1 MRENNKSVIFA
12 DSLKVFG
19 LFIFFSLFLLLFG
32 ESILSFSSSGDA
44 RFSQYVDLVK
54 NIRINLFSKGL
65 MLALFLSGAT
75 LTSIWFYSE
84 GKISKHI
91 LSIILISILSF
102 DLWIINNE
110 FLSLKPSK
118 SMADQFQ
125 NTPEILFMKKDSSQF
140 RIFPADEISSNR
152 FGYRR
157 LSRSQT

>member
-1 MRENNKSVIFA
+1 MFF
-12 DSLKVFG
+12 DCLKVFG
-19 LFIFFSLFLLLFG
+19 YFIAPILFLLAFG

-44 RFSQYVDLVK
+44 RFPQYIDLVK
-54 NIRINLFSKGL
+54 NIRFDLFIKGL

-75 LTSIWFYSE
+75 LTSIWFYST
-84 GKISKHI
+84 GKISKHV

-140 RIFPADEISSNR
+140 RIKSLWLLE
-152 FGYRR
+152 Y
-157 LSRSQT
+157 